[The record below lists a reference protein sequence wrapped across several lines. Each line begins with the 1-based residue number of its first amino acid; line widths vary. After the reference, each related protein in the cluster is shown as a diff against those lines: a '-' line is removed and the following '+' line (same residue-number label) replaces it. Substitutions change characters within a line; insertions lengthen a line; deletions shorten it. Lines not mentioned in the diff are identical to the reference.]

1 MSRFYEA
8 LRKVESETRSAAL
21 AVGAAENGHAAPDLG
36 WDLPRGGHIEYQK
49 LRVWLTNAAARG
61 DAVQTMMVVSC
72 HGSTGSTT
80 TTALLAATLAEG
92 QRLRVL
98 VVDGN
103 FRTPAVELVFN
114 LSRRTGFKEVI
125 FDGVPLDVGIQR
137 TSRPNLSV
145 MTTGK
150 AMLCAPHIFEGRAI
164 EDVIGRL
171 KEQFDFIIFDAAPV
185 LEFPDAYGLAPK
197 VDGILLVVAA
207 EHTSIGDAQ
216 IARRNL
222 EMAGGRLIGAVLN
235 RQRDYV
241 PRILKRIQGSSR
253 SLRHSVTPWS
263 GARPGGDQA

>member
-1 MSRFYEA
+1 MSRFYEV
-8 LRKVESETRSAAL
+8 LRRIENEARSGAR
-21 AVGAAENGHAAPDLG
+21 AVGTAENGRAAPDIQ

-49 LRVWLTNAAARG
+49 LRIWLTNAAARG
-61 DAVQTMMVVSC
+61 HAVQTMMVVSC

-103 FRTPAVELVFN
+103 FRTPAVKLVFN
-114 LSRRTGFKEVI
+114 VSNRTGFNEVI
-125 FDGVPLDVGIQR
+125 FDGIPLDVGIQR
-137 TSRPNLSV
+137 TDRPNLSV

-150 AMLCAPHIFEGRAI
+150 TMVCPPHIFEGRAI
-164 EDVIGRL
+164 EDVIARL
-171 KEQFDFIIFDAAPV
+171 KEQFDFIIFDAAPL

-197 VDGILLVVAA
+197 VDGVLLVVAA
-207 EHTSIGDAQ
+207 ERTSVGDAQ
-216 IARRNL
+216 MAKRNL

-241 PRILKRIQGSSR
+241 PGLVKRIRGSNRQSR
-253 SLRHSVTPWS
+253 LGS
-263 GARPGGDQA
+263 A